1 MGQDI
6 SKSYIPP
13 PLSLRDCYV
22 DGEIDLV
29 RYRLYRRRTYKNL
42 FIDVKAMIK
51 KNKKRKLN
59 NTMTVSSKKSRAPR
73 SVKRHHTE
81 VRCEDGS
88 F

>member
-13 PLSLRDCYV
+13 SLSLHDCYI

-29 RYRLYRRRTYKNL
+29 RYRLYQRRTYKNL
-42 FIDVKAMIK
+42 FIDVEAMIK

-59 NTMTVSSKKSRAPR
+59 KTITVSSKKSRTP
-73 SVKRHHTE
+73 
-81 VRCEDGS
+81 
-88 F
+88 